1 MRTEMVRM
9 MVKMVLMEIM
19 MIDRKM
25 MFSMHE
31 EESCHIDNKKHLM
44 ESEVVRVR
52 KGFKSNS

>member
-31 EESCHIDNKKHLM
+31 EEGSHIDI
-44 ESEVVRVR
+44 
-52 KGFKSNS
+52 KST

>member
-1 MRTEMVRM
+1 MVTM
-9 MVKMVLMEIM
+9 MVKVELMEI
-19 MIDRKM
+19 IIINRKM

-52 KGFKSNS
+52 KGFKTNS

>member
-52 KGFKSNS
+52 KGFKTNS

>member
-1 MRTEMVRM
+1 MVRM

-52 KGFKSNS
+52 KGFKTNS

>member
-1 MRTEMVRM
+1 
-9 MVKMVLMEIM
+9 MEII
-19 MIDRKM
+19 MINRPRKM

-52 KGFKSNS
+52 KGFKTNS